1 MTFEAAL
8 RTELMTINGLTNKV
22 FPIRAPEG
30 TGAPYLI
37 YLTGVGDYDKSLEG
51 WHKSKGVTVELNVIH
66 ARAAD
71 VRSLAAQVMV
81 LVMGFEGR
89 KLASTGP
96 LIKQIDFN
104 DDVGVELYEAQADV
118 YRKIIGFTAHYEE
131 D

>member
-8 RTELMTINGLTNKV
+8 RAELITISDLQDKV
-22 FPIRAPEG
+22 FPMRAPEG

-37 YLTGVGDYDKSLEG
+37 YTTTLGEYDKSFDG
-51 WHKSKGVTVELNVIH
+51 WHNSKAVTVELNVIH

-89 KLASTGP
+89 QLASTGP
-96 LIKQIDFN
+96 LIDEIVFEGE
-104 DDVGVELYEAQADV
+104 GVELYEAQVDL
-118 YRKIIGFTAHYEE
+118 YRKVISFKTYFKEE
-131 D
+131 

>member
-8 RTELMTINGLTNKV
+8 RAELMTITSLNNKV
-22 FPIRAPEG
+22 FPMRAPEG
-30 TGAPYLI
+30 TEAPYLI
-37 YLTGVGDYDKSLEG
+37 YTTTLGDYDKSLEG

-89 KLASTGP
+89 QLASTGP
-96 LIKQIDFN
+96 LINEIVFEGE
-104 DDVGVELYEAQADV
+104 GVELYEAQVDL
-118 YRKIIGFTAHYEE
+118 YRKVISFKTYFKEE
-131 D
+131 